1 MPVRWLL
8 ALTTL
13 FLVFWLSPAAAQP
26 PERTHDIE
34 LDDYFTL
41 GVMSTCTA
49 SPDGRYVAYV
59 EARWEKS
66 LDGRNADLWVLDTQT
81 RERRRLTFDP
91 AADGSPQW
99 SHDGRHIYFLSA
111 RKRAGETKPPLDGKA
126 QVWRLSPGGEEASA
140 VTRVDGGVG
149 RFELARDG
157 RALYYTASEE
167 HFNDD
172 FKALR
177 QKHKHLEYGH
187 GVVKVSQLWKLD
199 LESWRA
205 EKLIDEKRVI
215 SSFAVAPDGSCIAM
229 ITTPNGTPLFNEGW
243 SRVDVWHADT
253 KKVYVVTKDGWRDDH
268 PSPYGWVDG
277 VCWTADGR
285 AVAFSLSFDGYPT
298 ELYVAEERD
307 RDLPV
312 RRLEVSDEIE
322 VADGSRLAWRGESRE
337 LCFLGEH
344 KARKWVCGL
353 PEVRDGG
360 CGKPR
365 TLAGGDIVANAY
377 SFDRAGGQ
385 LFAVVDTT
393 THTGDLYMARLDGQ
407 PGDLKRLTNVNPQV
421 DTWKL
426 PRIQIVEWKAPDGTT
441 VEGILE
447 TPSGYV
453 GDKPL
458 PMVVELHG
466 GPTSATMYA
475 MRFWIYGR
483 TLLAAKGYA
492 LLSPN
497 YRGSTGYG
505 RKFMTDLVAREN
517 DVEVQDI
524 LAGVDAMIERGI
536 ADPDRLGVMGWSNGG
551 YLTNCIITATDR
563 FKAASTGAGIL
574 DMVIQWG
581 TEDTPGHVIN
591 YMKGLPW
598 TAADEYRRASPV
610 FALDHVRTPTLIHV
624 GGADPRCPPAHSR
637 GLYRALRHYLNVPTE
652 LVVYPG
658 ESHSL
663 STYKNRR
670 AKMEWDLAWF
680 DKYLL
685 EKKPGRED
693 VPEGA
698 ADDTPRAAMEKTPQ
712 RAPKTPSPTTQP
724 ASTEPRP

>member
-1 MPVRWLL
+1 MPKWCVLL
-8 ALTTL
+8 AVLLT
-13 FLVFWLSPAAAQP
+13 WAGPAGGAAAQP
-26 PERTHDIE
+26 RERTHDIE

-41 GVMSTCTA
+41 GVITTCAA

-59 EARWEKS
+59 EARWEKP

-99 SHDGRHIYFLSA
+99 SHDGRFLYFLSA
-111 RKRAGETKPPLDGKA
+111 RQRPGETRPPLNGQA
-126 QVWRLSPGGEEASA
+126 QVWRLSPAGEEAFA
-140 VTRVDGGVG
+140 VTRVEGGVN
-149 RFELARDG
+149 RFELSRDG
-157 RALYYTASEE
+157 RTLYYTTSEE
-167 HFNDD
+167 HFQDD
-172 FKALR
+172 FKTLR
-177 QKHKHLEYGH
+177 QKNKHLEYGH

-205 EKLIDEKRVI
+205 EKLIDENRVI
-215 SSFAVAPDGSCIAM
+215 RSFAVSPDESCVAL
-229 ITTPNGTPLFNEGW
+229 ITTPDETALSHEGW
-243 SRVDVWHADT
+243 SRVDLWHADT
-253 KKVYVVTKDGWRDDH
+253 RKVHVVTKDGWRDDH

-277 VCWTADGR
+277 ICWAADGQ

-298 ELYVAEERD
+298 ELWVAEERD
-307 RDLPV
+307 GDLPI
-312 RRLEVSDEIE
+312 RRLEIPDELE
-322 VADGSRLAWRGESRE
+322 VADGGRLAWRGDSRE
-337 LCFLGEH
+337 LCFLAEW

-353 PEVRDGG
+353 PDLRDGSQG
-360 CGKPR
+360 TVRK
-365 TLAGGDIVANAY
+365 LAGGDIVANSY

-393 THTGDLYMARLDGQ
+393 KHTGDLYMVRLDGQ
-407 PGDLKRLTNVNPQV
+407 PGDLKRLTNVNPQI

-426 PRIQIVEWKAPDGTT
+426 PQIQIVEWKAPDGTT

-447 TPSGYV
+447 TPPGYA
-453 GDKPL
+453 GDRPL
-458 PMVVELHG
+458 PLVVELHG
-466 GPTSATMYA
+466 GPTAATMYA

-492 LLSPN
+492 LFSPN

-505 RKFMTDLVAREN
+505 RKFMTDLIGREN

-524 LAGVDAMIERGI
+524 LSGVDALIQRGL

-551 YLTNCIITATDR
+551 YLTNCVITATDR
-563 FKAASTGAGIL
+563 FKAASTGAGVL

-610 FALDHVRTPTLIHV
+610 FVLDRVRTPTLIHV

-637 GLYRALRHYLNVPTE
+637 ALYRALRHYLNVPTE

-663 STYKNRR
+663 NTYQNRR

-685 EKKPGRED
+685 EKKPGEADRPED
-693 VPEGA
+693 A
-698 ADDTPRAAMEKTPQ
+698 AEAGSKAAAEKPS
-712 RAPKTPSPTTQP
+712 RPAPAAPPPTTQP
-724 ASTEPRP
+724 ANPEPRP